1 MSASVSNRSNKT
13 LQKISWQENF
23 LYFKNLIFQIQSFGH
38 FECKGNVTNDLESI
52 RKLFAWARCNKIHNK
67 NNIKTLYWI
76 LCFDVQS
83 DLFISSNLFS
93 RIDIK
98 IEANERSHAYIFKR
112 SSQIGNEKKDAN
124 SNFVKIIDLL

>member
-1 MSASVSNRSNKT
+1 M
-13 LQKISWQENF
+13 L
-23 LYFKNLIFQIQSFGH
+23 
-38 FECKGNVTNDLESI
+38 
-52 RKLFAWARCNKIHNK
+52 
-67 NNIKTLYWI
+67 
-76 LCFDVQS
+76 S

-98 IEANERSHAYIFKR
+98 IEASERSHAYVFKR